1 MSMRVLIVWI
11 PGWTITNLLKQNGLR
26 ASVHPAAV
34 HATLWP
40 RDWAFTTAP
49 FAEMLPNFYCRVRNR
64 RIDLTSHQKF

>member
-1 MSMRVLIVWI
+1 MSMRMLIVWI

-26 ASVHPAAV
+26 ASVHPAV
-34 HATLWP
+34 VRATLWP

-49 FAEMLPNFYCRVRNR
+49 SPEMLPNFYCRVRNR